1 MIDTSSGGLVTIDV
15 QEILCFFDEKPDWS
29 ISHAT
34 GKSLSSGIVGVFGE
48 DLSAACF
55 QRYIESHGARAT
67 VRTEPVTTG
76 RRKGPRL
83 DRWITVDWPDGS
95 KAVFQ
100 TEIKNWSSHGYGGKT
115 LPLTATPNEAAEYKQ
130 MRWELRWDSQRRTL
144 ADEKIAKVLVR
155 MKLPS
160 DLEGHAKDVRPL
172 LIFWEPT
179 GPRDKADEPLFR
191 MDTPYDE
198 FRSLWVFSVSIYLR
212 SIPDTSIELEMPDA
226 HRRLRI
232 LGRLLP
238 EFRSHR

>member
-1 MIDTSSGGLVTIDV
+1 M
-15 QEILCFFDEKPDWS
+15 
-29 ISHAT
+29 
-34 GKSLSSGIVGVFGE
+34 
-48 DLSAACF
+48 
-55 QRYIESHGARAT
+55 
-67 VRTEPVTTG
+67 
-76 RRKGPRL
+76 
-83 DRWITVDWPDGS
+83 
-95 KAVFQ
+95 
-100 TEIKNWSSHGYGGKT
+100 
-115 LPLTATPNEAAEYKQ
+115 
-130 MRWELRWDSQRRTL
+130 
-144 ADEKIAKVLVR
+144 
-155 MKLPS
+155 
-160 DLEGHAKDVRPL
+160 